1 MSEQMPLPKGADY
14 DLVVVGAGIQGAGV
28 AQAAAAQ
35 GWSVLVI
42 ERHDRAGLE
51 TSSASSKLIHGGL
64 RYLES
69 GQLRLVYECLRERA
83 LLLRN
88 APDLVKIQ
96 PFYLPIYRHSSRRP
110 AWIRLGL
117 ILYSLL
123 GGLTAHARHH
133 RIAREQWPSLA
144 IKTENLLAVYRY
156 YDAQTNDRLLTQA
169 VLSSA
174 QSFGA
179 KVSFGTQ
186 IKTCEKREAFY
197 LQLSDGKR
205 VRTRALV
212 NAAGPW
218 VNEVAKLIPGVSQ
231 TPLEWVQG
239 THIILPV
246 QLPGCFYLESPSDR
260 RAVFALPWQGQA
272 MVGTTETRL
281 EQAEASPL
289 PEEVDYLLEVFN
301 HYFPT
306 MACTLGQVVSKF
318 SGVRVLPLAAREG
331 SLNRRSRETL
341 LVTSRFEDSV
351 YLAVYGGKLTSYR
364 ASAEKVVTRLAEVLG
379 RPPRKAD
386 TAKVALTLNKLT
398 PTQ

>member
-1 MSEQMPLPKGADY
+1 MSEQMQLPAEAQF

-42 ERHDRAGLE
+42 ERRAQAGLE

-96 PFYLPIYRHSSRRP
+96 PFYLPVYRHSSRRP
-110 AWIRLGL
+110 AWIGLGL
-117 ILYSLL
+117 MLYSLL
-123 GGLTAHARHH
+123 GGLKPHARH
-133 RIAREQWPSLA
+133 RRVPREQWSSLG
-144 IKTENLLAVYRY
+144 IKTDQLVAVYRY
-156 YDAQTNDRLLTQA
+156 FDAQTDDRLLTQA

-179 KVSFGTQ
+179 EVNFDTQ
-186 IKTCEKREAFY
+186 IETCELREAFY
-197 LQLSDGKR
+197 LHLTNGTK
-205 VRTRALV
+205 VRARALV

-218 VNEVAKLIPGVSQ
+218 VNQLAELIPGVPKA
-231 TPLEWVQG
+231 PLEWVQG
-239 THIILPV
+239 THIVLPV
-246 QLPGCFYLESPSDR
+246 QIPGCFYLEAPSDR
-260 RAVFALPWQGQA
+260 RAVFALPWQGQT
-272 MVGTTETRL
+272 MVGTTETHL
-281 EQAEASPL
+281 DQPEASPL

-301 HYFPT
+301 HYFPAK
-306 MACTLGQVVSKF
+306 ACTLSQVVSQF
-318 SGVRVLPLAAREG
+318 AGVRVLPEGAKEG
-331 SLNRRSRETL
+331 SVNRRSRETL
-341 LVTSRFEDSV
+341 VLTSRFQDSV

-364 ASAEKVVTRLAEVLG
+364 ASAQKVMKQLSSVLG
-379 RPPRKAD
+379 RPPRD
-386 TAKVALTLNKLT
+386 GNTAKIPLTLGK
-398 PTQ
+398 